1 MTRLSDSDLTKES
14 IQVQE
19 FSDEVKRIINNGL
32 YEIQTTAASSP
43 TYDAPQVPTLVFS
56 VFGGQIRL
64 YVGYLG
70 NWYYAAF
77 TAL

>member
-1 MTRLSDSDLTKES
+1 MARLSDSDLTKES

-19 FSDEVKRIINNGL
+19 FSDDVKKILNNGL
-32 YEIQTTAASSP
+32 YEVKNTAAASP
-43 TYDAPQVPTLVFS
+43 SFDAPQAPTLVFS

-70 NWYYAAF
+70 VWYYASL

>member
-19 FSDEVKRIINNGL
+19 FSDEIKRIVNNGL

-43 TYDAPQVPTLVFS
+43 TFSAPQTPTLVFS
-56 VFGGQIRL
+56 LFGAQRRL

-70 NWYYAAF
+70 TWYYVDF
-77 TAL
+77 TPL

>member
-32 YEIQTTAASSP
+32 YEIQVTAASAP
-43 TYDAPQVPTLVFS
+43 TFDAPQEPTLVFS
-56 VFGGQIRL
+56 VFGAQYRL
-64 YVGYLG
+64 YIGYLG
-70 NWYYAAF
+70 VWYYITA

>member
-32 YEIQTTAASSP
+32 YEIQTTAAASP
-43 TYDAPQVPTLVFS
+43 TYDAPQVPTLVLS

-70 NWYYAAF
+70 TWYYAAL

>member
-1 MTRLSDSDLTKES
+1 MARLSDSDLTKES

-43 TYDAPQVPTLVFS
+43 TFDAPQEPTLVFS

-70 NWYYAAF
+70 IWYFVDF
-77 TAL
+77 TPL

>member
-1 MTRLSDSDLTKES
+1 MTRLSDSNLTKES

-19 FSDEVKRIINNGL
+19 FSDEVKRILNNGL
-32 YEIQTTAASSP
+32 YEIQTTASSAP

-64 YVGYLG
+64 YIGYLG
-70 NWYYAAF
+70 VWYYTTF

>member
-43 TYDAPQVPTLVFS
+43 TFDAPQVPTLVFS
-56 VFGGQIRL
+56 IFGAQRRL
-64 YVGYLG
+64 YIGYLG
-70 NWYYAAF
+70 AWYYVSF
-77 TAL
+77 TPL

>member
-43 TYDAPQVPTLVFS
+43 TFDPPQNPTLVFS

-70 NWYYAAF
+70 VWYF
-77 TAL
+77 TDFTPL

>member
-1 MTRLSDSDLTKES
+1 MSRLSDSDLTKES

-43 TYDAPQVPTLVFS
+43 TFDAPDEPTLVFS

-64 YVGYLG
+64 YIGFLG
-70 NWYYAAF
+70 TWYYVNF
-77 TAL
+77 TTL